1 MFIKNNEDI
10 RIDLIKSIY
19 FLIVDKTTYLYNF
32 FMAVNYKA
40 PIKDILFAFDV
51 LNSYEKLNNIDRF
64 KDFNIDIAVPAIE
77 ECSKFAEE
85 VLAPINADG
94 DKYGAKY
101 NNGVVNMP
109 PGFIE
114 AYEKFKN
121 AGWASISLPSEIGGG
136 GMPYL
141 LSGGTLEILCTANM
155 AFILGPGLSIGAI
168 SGINEHA
175 SQEQKDK
182 YLPNLVSGDWTGTM
196 NLSEPQSGS
205 DLNHLITKADP
216 QEDGTY
222 KITGTKIWIGSG
234 EHDLSKN
241 IVHLVLARVPGSPEG
256 TKGISMF
263 IVPKYIVNDDS
274 SLGDRNNVNCLSIE
288 EKLGIHGSPTCVMEY
303 DGAVGYLVGEENRG
317 LNYMFTTIN
326 EARIRVGG
334 HGLACTTG
342 ALQGAAQYARDRVQ
356 GRPIGMSKENA
367 KNSTIIDHA
376 DVRRM
381 LMTIKAYSDAMR
393 YMMYD
398 NQMMLDFSYFGN
410 EDQKNYGE
418 ARCGL
423 LTPISKSWI
432 SDLSVELT
440 SMAIQIYGGMGYV
453 EETGVAQ
460 YLRDARIAP
469 IYAGTNGI
477 QALDLTLKKIHTDE
491 GKVVNN
497 LFDEMIS
504 VSNELNKSDI
514 LSKLT
519 ESYQFHIK
527 NLMESTEKV
536 RKLMI
541 NGNQKSISGFASP
554 YTKMFGQVLGG
565 YYMAKAAIHAEK
577 KYKETEDEYFKDKI
591 TLSKFYIEQ
600 LLPLS
605 ENNMPPIASDVND
618 LFLINSES
626 F

>member
-1 MFIKNNEDI
+1 
-10 RIDLIKSIY
+10 
-19 FLIVDKTTYLYNF
+19 
-32 FMAVNYKA
+32 MAVNYKA
-40 PIKDILFAFDV
+40 PVKDILFAFDV
-51 LNSYEKLNNIDRF
+51 LNSYEKLNNIVRF
-64 KDFNIDIAVPAIE
+64 KDFNLDIAVPAIE

-94 DKYGAKY
+94 DKHGAKF
-101 NNGVVNMP
+101 NKGVVNMP

-114 AYEKFKN
+114 AYEKFKS
-121 AGWASISLPSEIGGG
+121 AGWASISLPLEIGGG

-141 LSGGTLEILCTANM
+141 LSAGTLEILCTANM
-155 AFILGPGLSIGAI
+155 AFVLGPGLSIGAI
-168 SGINEHA
+168 SGINQHA
-175 SQEQKDK
+175 SQEQKDL
-182 YLPNLVSGDWTGTM
+182 YLPNLVSGEWTGTM

-205 DLNHLITKADP
+205 DLNHLTTKAEP

-234 EHDLSKN
+234 EHDLSEN
-241 IVHLVLARVPGSPEG
+241 IVHLVLARVPDSPEG
-256 TKGISMF
+256 TRGISMF
-263 IVPKYIVNDDS
+263 IVPKYIDNDDS
-274 SLGDRNNVNCLSIE
+274 SLGERNNVNCISIE

-303 DGAVGYLVGEENRG
+303 NGAIGYLVGEKNRG
-317 LNYMFTTIN
+317 LSYMFTTIN

-356 GRPIGMSKENA
+356 GRPVGMSKEDA

-398 NQMMLDFSYFGN
+398 NQMMLDFLYFGN
-410 EDQKNYGE
+410 DDQREYGE
-418 ARCGL
+418 ARGGL

-460 YLRDARIAP
+460 YYRDARIAP

-477 QALDLTLKKIHTDE
+477 QALDLALRKIHVDD
-491 GKVVNN
+491 GKAVNN
-497 LFDEMIS
+497 LFDEMLL
-504 VSNELNKSDI
+504 VSSELKNSER
-514 LSKLT
+514 LSKLY
-519 ESYQFHIK
+519 EAYEFHIK

-536 RKLMI
+536 RKLLI
-541 NGNQKSISGFASP
+541 NDNQKSISGFASP

-565 YYMAKAAIHAEK
+565 YYMAKAAVLADK
-577 KYKETEDEYFKDKI
+577 KYKETDEEFYKDKI

-605 ENNMPPIASDVND
+605 ATNMPPIDCDVDD
-618 LFLINSES
+618 LFSIKNED

>member
-1 MFIKNNEDI
+1 
-10 RIDLIKSIY
+10 
-19 FLIVDKTTYLYNF
+19 
-32 FMAVNYKA
+32 MAVNYKA

-51 LNSYEKLNNIDRF
+51 LNSYEKLNKIDRF
-64 KDFNIDIAVPAIE
+64 RDFNKDITAPAIE

-94 DKYGAKY
+94 DKHGAQF
-101 NNGVVNMP
+101 NSGVVNMP
-109 PGFIE
+109 PGFNE

-121 AGWASISLPSEIGGG
+121 AGWASISLPVEIGGG

-141 LSGGTLEILCTANM
+141 LSGGTLEILCSANM
-155 AFILGPGLSIGAI
+155 AFMLGPGLSIGTI
-168 SGINEHA
+168 SGIYAHA

-182 YLPNLVSGDWTGTM
+182 FLPDLVSGDWTGTM

-205 DLNHLITKADP
+205 DLNYLTTKAELK
-216 QEDGTY
+216 EDGTY

-234 EHDLSKN
+234 EHDLSDN
-241 IVHLVLARVPGSPEG
+241 IVHLVLARVPGSPDG
-256 TKGISMF
+256 TNGISMF

-274 SLGDRNNVNCLSIE
+274 SLGARNDVNCISIE

-303 DGAVGYLVGEENRG
+303 DGAVGYLVGEQNRG
-317 LNYMFTTIN
+317 LSYMFTTIN

-356 GRPIGMSKENA
+356 GRPVGMSQEDS

-410 EDQKNYGE
+410 DDQKKFGE
-418 ARCGL
+418 ARVGL

-460 YLRDARIAP
+460 YFRDARIAP

-477 QALDLTLKKIHTDE
+477 QALDLTLKKIHIDE
-491 GKVVNN
+491 GKAVSN

-504 VSNELNKSDI
+504 VSNELKNSER
-514 LSKLT
+514 LSKLN
-519 ESYQFHIK
+519 ESYEFHTK
-527 NLMESTEKV
+527 NLIESTEKV
-536 RKLMI
+536 RQLFIDDK
-541 NGNQKSISGFASP
+541 QKSISGFASP
-554 YTKMFGQVLGG
+554 YTKKFGQVLGG
-565 YYMAKAAIHAEK
+565 YYMAKAAILADK
-577 KYKETEDEYFKDKI
+577 KYNVTGEEFYKDKI

-605 ENNMPPIASDVND
+605 EIYTPSIDSDVND
-618 LFLINSES
+618 LFLIGSEN

>member
-1 MFIKNNEDI
+1 
-10 RIDLIKSIY
+10 
-19 FLIVDKTTYLYNF
+19 
-32 FMAVNYKA
+32 MAVNYKA
-40 PIKDILFAFDV
+40 PVKDILFAFDV
-51 LNSYEKLNNIDRF
+51 LNSYEKLNNIVRF
-64 KDFNIDIAVPAIE
+64 KDFNLDIAVPAIE

-94 DKYGAKY
+94 DKHGAKF
-101 NNGVVNMP
+101 NKGVVNMP

-114 AYEKFKN
+114 AYEKFKS
-121 AGWASISLPSEIGGG
+121 AGWASISLPLEIGGG

-141 LSGGTLEILCTANM
+141 LSAGTLEILCTANM
-155 AFILGPGLSIGAI
+155 AFVLGPGLSIGAI
-168 SGINEHA
+168 SGINQHA
-175 SQEQKDK
+175 SQEQKDL
-182 YLPNLVSGDWTGTM
+182 YLPNLVSGEWTGTM

-205 DLNHLITKADP
+205 DLNHLTTKAEP

-234 EHDLSKN
+234 EHDLSEN
-241 IVHLVLARVPGSPEG
+241 IVHLVLARVPDSPEG

-274 SLGDRNNVNCLSIE
+274 SLGERNNVNCISIE

-303 DGAVGYLVGEENRG
+303 NGAIGYLVGEKNRG
-317 LNYMFTTIN
+317 LSYMFTTIN

-356 GRPIGMSKENA
+356 GRPVGMSKEDA

-398 NQMMLDFSYFGN
+398 NQMMLDFLYFGN
-410 EDQKNYGE
+410 DDQREYGE
-418 ARCGL
+418 ARGGL

-460 YLRDARIAP
+460 YYRDARIAP

-477 QALDLTLKKIHTDE
+477 QALDLALRKIHVDD
-491 GKVVNN
+491 GKAVNN
-497 LFDEMIS
+497 LFDEMLL
-504 VSNELNKSDI
+504 VSSELKNSER
-514 LSKLT
+514 LSKLY
-519 ESYQFHIK
+519 ELYEFHIK

-536 RKLMI
+536 RKLLI
-541 NGNQKSISGFASP
+541 NDNQKSISGFASP

-565 YYMAKAAIHAEK
+565 YYMAKAAVLADK
-577 KYKETEDEYFKDKI
+577 KYKETDEEFYKDKI
-591 TLSKFYIEQ
+591 TLSKFFIEQ

-605 ENNMPPIASDVND
+605 ATNMPPIDCDVDD
-618 LFLINSES
+618 LFSIKNED

>member
-1 MFIKNNEDI
+1 
-10 RIDLIKSIY
+10 
-19 FLIVDKTTYLYNF
+19 
-32 FMAVNYKA
+32 MAVNYKA
-40 PIKDILFAFDV
+40 PVKDILFAFDV
-51 LNSYEKLNNIDRF
+51 LNSYEKLNKIVRF
-64 KDFNIDIAVPAIE
+64 KDFNLDIAVPAIE

-94 DKYGAKY
+94 DKHGAKF
-101 NNGVVNMP
+101 NKGVVNMP

-114 AYEKFKN
+114 AYEKFKS
-121 AGWASISLPSEIGGG
+121 AGWASISLPLEIGGG

-141 LSGGTLEILCTANM
+141 LSAGTLEILCTANM
-155 AFILGPGLSIGAI
+155 AFVLGPGLSIGAI
-168 SGINEHA
+168 SGINQHA
-175 SQEQKDK
+175 SQEQKDL
-182 YLPNLVSGDWTGTM
+182 YLPNLVSGEWTGTM

-205 DLNHLITKADP
+205 DLNHLTTKAEP

-234 EHDLSKN
+234 EHDLSEN
-241 IVHLVLARVPGSPEG
+241 IVHLVLARVPDSPEG

-274 SLGDRNNVNCLSIE
+274 SLGERNNVNCISIE

-303 DGAVGYLVGEENRG
+303 NGAIGYLVGEKNRG
-317 LNYMFTTIN
+317 LSYMFTTIN

-356 GRPIGMSKENA
+356 GRPVGMSKEDA

-398 NQMMLDFSYFGN
+398 NQMMLDFLYFGN
-410 EDQKNYGE
+410 DDQREYGE
-418 ARCGL
+418 ARGGL

-460 YLRDARIAP
+460 YYRDARIAP

-477 QALDLTLKKIHTDE
+477 QALDLALRKIHVDD
-491 GKVVNN
+491 GKAVNN
-497 LFDEMIS
+497 LFDEMLL
-504 VSNELNKSDI
+504 VSNELKNSES
-514 LSKLT
+514 LSKLY
-519 ESYQFHIK
+519 ESYEFHIK

-536 RKLMI
+536 RKLLI
-541 NGNQKSISGFASP
+541 NDNQKSISGFASP

-565 YYMAKAAIHAEK
+565 YYMAKAAVLADK
-577 KYKETEDEYFKDKI
+577 KYKETDEEFYKDKI

-605 ENNMPPIASDVND
+605 ATNMPPIDCDVDD
-618 LFLINSES
+618 LFSIKNED

>member
-1 MFIKNNEDI
+1 
-10 RIDLIKSIY
+10 
-19 FLIVDKTTYLYNF
+19 
-32 FMAVNYKA
+32 MAVNYKA
-40 PIKDILFAFDV
+40 PVKDILFAFDV
-51 LNSYEKLNNIDRF
+51 LNSYEKLNNIVRF
-64 KDFNIDIAVPAIE
+64 KDFNLDIAVPAIE

-94 DKYGAKY
+94 DKYGAKF
-101 NNGVVNMP
+101 NKGVVNMP

-114 AYEKFKN
+114 AYEKFKS
-121 AGWASISLPSEIGGG
+121 AGWASISLPLEIGGG

-141 LSGGTLEILCTANM
+141 LSAGTLEILCTANM
-155 AFILGPGLSIGAI
+155 AFVLGPGLSIGAI
-168 SGINEHA
+168 SGINQHA
-175 SQEQKDK
+175 SQEQKDL
-182 YLPNLVSGDWTGTM
+182 YLPNLVSGEWTGTM

-205 DLNHLITKADP
+205 DLNHLTTKAEP

-234 EHDLSKN
+234 EHDLSEN
-241 IVHLVLARVPGSPEG
+241 IVHLVLARVPDSPEG

-274 SLGDRNNVNCLSIE
+274 SLGERNNVNCISIE

-303 DGAVGYLVGEENRG
+303 NGAIGYLVGEKNRG
-317 LNYMFTTIN
+317 LSYMFTTIN

-356 GRPIGMSKENA
+356 GRPVGMSKEDA

-398 NQMMLDFSYFGN
+398 NQMMLDFLYFGN

-460 YLRDARIAP
+460 YYRDARIAP

-477 QALDLTLKKIHTDE
+477 QALDLALRKIHVDD
-491 GKVVNN
+491 GKAVNN
-497 LFDEMIS
+497 LFDEMLL
-504 VSNELNKSDI
+504 VSSELKNI
-514 LSKLT
+514 ERLSKLY
-519 ESYQFHIK
+519 ESYEFHIK

-536 RKLMI
+536 RKLLI
-541 NGNQKSISGFASP
+541 NDNQKSISGFASP

-565 YYMAKAAIHAEK
+565 YYMAKAAVLADK
-577 KYKETEDEYFKDKI
+577 KYKETDEEFYKDKI

-605 ENNMPPIASDVND
+605 ATNMPPIDCDVDD
-618 LFLINSES
+618 LFSIKNED